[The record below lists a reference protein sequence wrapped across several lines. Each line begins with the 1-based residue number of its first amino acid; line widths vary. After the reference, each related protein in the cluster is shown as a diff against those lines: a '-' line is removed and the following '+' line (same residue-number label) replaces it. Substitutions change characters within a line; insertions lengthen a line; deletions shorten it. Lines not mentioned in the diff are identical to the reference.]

1 MQVNEVETMRDV
13 WARIDAMRDQFT
25 ALSNA
30 VWETPELNYEEYQSA
45 AAHEQLLRKLGFR
58 VETGIAGIPTAMVG
72 RPAKAGRSSPFSAST
87 TRCPAFRRRPAWMNG
102 TRYTKAAADMAAG
115 TTFSAPG
122 RCTPPRQS
130 RATGSTRP
138 AGPDPLLRLPGRG
151 GAVPARASW
160 SGPACSTMS
169 TRRSAGIP
177 RHSPAS
183 PIPSRSPATRST
195 ITSPV
200 SRRML
205 GAASRPQCARC
216 GGTDERWRQLH
227 AGAHACECTHPLCG
241 DR

>member
-25 ALSNA
+25 ALSNV

-45 AAHEQLLRKLGFR
+45 AAHEQLLRSWGSASRRASPAFLLR
-58 VETGIAGIPTAMVG
+58 WWE

-130 RATGSTRP
+130 RAT
-138 AGPDPLLRLPGRG
+138 
-151 GAVPARASW
+151 
-160 SGPACSTMS
+160 
-169 TRRSAGIP
+169 
-177 RHSPAS
+177 
-183 PIPSRSPATRST
+183 
-195 ITSPV
+195 
-200 SRRML
+200 
-205 GAASRPQCARC
+205 
-216 GGTDERWRQLH
+216 
-227 AGAHACECTHPLCG
+227 
-241 DR
+241 